1 MTDSTSEKTVVAS
14 SALYAAPRFSD
25 EFLAGK
31 LVHLGS
37 LTEDAAEELLTAAE
51 NRRESFFELGIAQKR
66 FTEEAV
72 LKARAEQHGLRYIDA
87 IDPAQIADELV
98 FGLPINFAK
107 QYRLLPL
114 AKDGDCVTVAIN
126 DPTVSSALDEL
137 SMIMKARLELVLAQ
151 SEMIVQAI
159 NKVYDRGSAA
169 AAAAMEEMEDDDL
182 DAFGQD
188 FEEAV
193 DLLDAED
200 EAPIIRFVNSVI
212 SQAVKENA
220 SDIHIEPAEKDLIVR
235 FRIDGILYEK
245 IRPPK
250 KLQAAII
257 SRLKIQAD
265 LNIAEK
271 RLPQD
276 GRIRLKIAGKDID
289 FRVATAP
296 TAFGERVT
304 MRLLDRSAVLHD
316 LEDLGFAPR
325 NHKNMHALIE
335 KSHGIILV
343 TGPTGSGKT
352 TSLYACLSKINRPD
366 LNILTV
372 EDPVEYQLPGI
383 SQLQVQAKIDLSF
396 AAGSVPFYV
405 TIPTSLWSGRS
416 GTLRR
421 LKLRFKLLSPVTW
434 CSRHF
439 IPTTHLGLTPV

>member
-51 NRRESFFELGIAQKR
+51 NRRERFFELGIAQKR

-114 AKDGDCVTVAIN
+114 AKEGDVSPSPSMIQL
-126 DPTVSSALDEL
+126 SSALDEL

-169 AAAAMEEMEDDDL
+169 AAAMEEMEDDDL

-188 FEEAV
+188 FEETV

-276 GRIRLKIAGKDID
+276 GRIRLKIAVKIS
-289 FRVATAP
+289 T
-296 TAFGERVT
+296 FGWPLRQ
-304 MRLLDRSAVLHD
+304 
-316 LEDLGFAPR
+316 
-325 NHKNMHALIE
+325 
-335 KSHGIILV
+335 
-343 TGPTGSGKT
+343 
-352 TSLYACLSKINRPD
+352 RP
-366 LNILTV
+366 
-372 EDPVEYQLPGI
+372 
-383 SQLQVQAKIDLSF
+383 
-396 AAGSVPFYV
+396 SVNE
-405 TIPTSLWSGRS
+405 
-416 GTLRR
+416 
-421 LKLRFKLLSPVTW
+421 
-434 CSRHF
+434 
-439 IPTTHLGLTPV
+439 

>member
-1 MTDSTSEKTVVAS
+1 M
-14 SALYAAPRFSD
+14 
-25 EFLAGK
+25 
-31 LVHLGS
+31 
-37 LTEDAAEELLTAAE
+37 
-51 NRRESFFELGIAQKR
+51 
-66 FTEEAV
+66 
-72 LKARAEQHGLRYIDA
+72 
-87 IDPAQIADELV
+87 
-98 FGLPINFAK
+98 
-107 QYRLLPL
+107 PL

-271 RLPQD
+271 
-276 GRIRLKIAGKDID
+276 
-289 FRVATAP
+289 
-296 TAFGERVT
+296 
-304 MRLLDRSAVLHD
+304 
-316 LEDLGFAPR
+316 
-325 NHKNMHALIE
+325 
-335 KSHGIILV
+335 
-343 TGPTGSGKT
+343 T
-352 TSLYACLSKINRPD
+352 TSSR
-366 LNILTV
+366 
-372 EDPVEYQLPGI
+372 
-383 SQLQVQAKIDLSF
+383 
-396 AAGSVPFYV
+396 
-405 TIPTSLWSGRS
+405 WSDS
-416 GTLRR
+416 A
-421 LKLRFKLLSPVTW
+421 
-434 CSRHF
+434 
-439 IPTTHLGLTPV
+439 